1 MIVIDPPRF
10 NTIRLIESRLNRV
23 HIGVSRFNRVSDHK
37 YLNYRKRCGERYIH
51 WKKERKEKRKEKKEN
66 ASVTRKREIKRVKLF
81 VYSPRLRSRD
91 TSAILFGTYFQGARA
106 QIIESA
112 SQGEVICRDCANSLL
127 VLGLGHSGESG
138 RSLCMVGHRIGDRR
152 SRSRLSP
159 FPEKCWVVEEQN
171 KGNYVTI
178 EQMSGVSCVETE
190 PRYSAP
196 WYPNIDVALMGIQS
210 TAQFVEKY
218 HHIIGKIYPFS

>member
-91 TSAILFGTYFQGARA
+91 TSAILFGTYFQGVRA
-106 QIIESA
+106 QDRKCFTRRGDLSRLREFPPCSWA
-112 SQGEVICRDCANSLL
+112 WTQWRKWSKPV
-127 VLGLGHSGESG
+127 HG
-138 RSLCMVGHRIGDRR
+138 RTSDRR
-152 SRSRLSP
+152 SSKPISAFPIAGKVLSG
-159 FPEKCWVVEEQN
+159 WGAEQR
-171 KGNYVTI
+171 KL
-178 EQMSGVSCVETE
+178 CDD
-190 PRYSAP
+190 RA
-196 WYPNIDVALMGIQS
+196 DVRC
-210 TAQFVEKY
+210 
-218 HHIIGKIYPFS
+218 